1 MPLNRK
7 PSSLPPTLRTDLTNL
22 SSTSSLTRHP
32 PSHHSMES
40 TVDSGY
46 ASSSGGWLSPHPD
59 YVLSRSYENWKIA
72 DAATQRHYAGLRVLE
87 QWQEQLRAAK
97 KKRNALTQ
105 RSATRCTTF
114 FGN

>member
-7 PSSLPPTLRTDLTNL
+7 PSSLPPTLHTDLTNL

-72 DAATQRHYAGLRVLE
+72 DAAAQRLVADLRALEECKTQLQAATKRRK
-87 QWQEQLRAAK
+87 QEQ
-97 KKRNALTQ
+97 KR
-105 RSATRCTTF
+105 
-114 FGN
+114 

>member
-7 PSSLPPTLRTDLTNL
+7 PSSLPPTLHTDLTNL
-22 SSTSSLTRHP
+22 SSTSSFTRHP

-72 DAATQRHYAGLRVLE
+72 DAAAQRLVSD
-87 QWQEQLRAAK
+87 LRALEECKIQLAAATK
-97 KKRNALTQ
+97 QCKQDQKR
-105 RSATRCTTF
+105 
-114 FGN
+114 

>member
-7 PSSLPPTLRTDLTNL
+7 PSSLPPTLHTDLSHL

-72 DAATQRHYAGLRVLE
+72 DAAAQRLVSDLRALE
-87 QWQEQLRAAK
+87 ECKIQLAAATKRCKQEQ
-97 KKRNALTQ
+97 KR
-105 RSATRCTTF
+105 
-114 FGN
+114 